1 MQDLNQN
8 IEARSLKGIRFYLT
22 SSSYVEYGQKD
33 WGIWDK
39 EADAWYAAGG
49 VVTHALLGKFQAPYR
64 SAGGR
69 KAAKAIEASGLCRGY
84 KTVKHGEGNL
94 LLKL

>member
-8 IEARSLKGIRFYLT
+8 IEARSLKGVRFYLT
-22 SSSYVEYGQKD
+22 ASSYVEYGRSD

-39 EADAWYAAGG
+39 EAGAWYAAGG
-49 VVTHALLGKFQAPYR
+49 VVTHAMLGKFQAPYR
-64 SAGGR
+64 PAGGR
-69 KAAKAIEASGLCRGY
+69 KAAKAIEASGLYCGY

-94 LLKL
+94 LPKL